1 MFTHRSSQSNSFPAP
16 LLEYAVFGLDRWL
29 RRRQGVYEY
38 SSDPACILRIQR
50 YAADETV
57 ALRDGTRIAPGDP
70 ILNLHLWNE
79 HIPSMSH
86 GGATVRWARRV
97 SRATESSLRDLARY
111 MVDHPDLDDI
121 IALRADVRLWTV
133 DQRAQLARLTA
144 HLGFEPAIGALHP
157 PRAPVRL
164 GENIFM
170 LFLVLASN
178 PAAAGA
184 PVLRR
189 EHTLVY
195 LSRTALDR
203 RYGKGDSRAIRPWGT
218 PPC

>member
-1 MFTHRSSQSNSFPAP
+1 MFSRLSSQSADFPAP
-16 LLEYAVFGLDRWL
+16 LLEHAVFGLDRWL
-29 RRRQGVYEY
+29 RRHQGVYEY
-38 SSDPACILRIQR
+38 SSDPACIFRIQR
-50 YAADETV
+50 IAADETV
-57 ALRDGTRIAPGDP
+57 ALGDGTCIAPGDP

-86 GGATVRWARRV
+86 GGATVRWARRI
-97 SRATESSLRDLARY
+97 SRATESSLRGLARHI
-111 MVDHPDLDDI
+111 VDHPELEDI
-121 IALRADVRLWTV
+121 IALRADIRLGTI
-133 DQRAQLARLTA
+133 DRRAQLARLTA

-157 PRAPVRL
+157 PRALVRL

-170 LFLVLASN
+170 LFLVLATN

-189 EHTLVY
+189 DHTRVY

-203 RYGKGDSRAIRPWGT
+203 RYGKGDSRPNRPWS
-218 PPC
+218 PYPC